1 MITVKTKE
9 EIEIMTQGGKIL
21 TKIMERLKE
30 QVEPGIK
37 TSKLNETAKGL
48 ILKYGVKASFKGY
61 EGFPAVLCTSINEQI
76 VHGIPS
82 ERILK
87 TGDIISLD
95 LGIFYRG
102 FHVDMAL
109 TLPVGKISKEAQ
121 KLIEVT
127 KEALRIGTEKA
138 KPGNTFGD
146 ISHAIQKYVKGE
158 GFNVIRELTGHGIG
172 RDLHEDPQILNYGKK
187 GTGPKIKEGMTFCI
201 EPMVTTGDW
210 RIKET
215 DRAFETKDGSLTAHF
230 EHTIAITKEG
240 YQVLTGLKL

>member
-9 EIEIMTQGGKIL
+9 EIEIMTQGGEIL
-21 TKIMERLKE
+21 AKIMERLKE

-37 TSKLNETAKGL
+37 TSKLNETAEGL

-95 LGIFYRG
+95 LGIFYKG
-102 FHVDMAL
+102 FHTDMAV
-109 TLPVGKISKEAQ
+109 TLPVGEISKKSQ
-121 KLIEVT
+121 RLIEIT
-127 KEALRIGTEKA
+127 KQALKIGIEKA
-138 KPGNTFGD
+138 RPGNTFGD
-146 ISHAIQKYVKGE
+146 ISWAIQKYVEGE

-201 EPMVTTGDW
+201 EPMVTAEDW
-210 RIKET
+210 RIKKT

-240 YQVLTGLKL
+240 CQVLTTLKL